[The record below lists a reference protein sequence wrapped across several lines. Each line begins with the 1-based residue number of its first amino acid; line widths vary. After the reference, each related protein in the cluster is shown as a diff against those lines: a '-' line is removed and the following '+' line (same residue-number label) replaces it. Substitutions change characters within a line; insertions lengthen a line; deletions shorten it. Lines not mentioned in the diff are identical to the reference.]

1 MPRVVHFEIHAD
13 EPERAMQ
20 FYANVFG
27 WKFDKWGGPN
37 DYWLTTTGPNT
48 EPGINGAI
56 QKRVNSSMSTMNT
69 IEAPSLD
76 EVLTQVTG
84 NGGKILQHRVAV
96 PGVGYMAICAD
107 TEGNPFGVMQ
117 RDPKAA

>member
-27 WKFDKWGGPN
+27 WKFDKWDGPN
-37 DYWLTTTGPNT
+37 DYWLTTTGPDA

-117 RDPKAA
+117 RDSAAA